1 MAVSNSNLIEQKI
14 VDTLEQN
21 YMPYAMSVIISRA
34 IPEIDGFKPS
44 HRKLLFTMYKM
55 GLLTGGRTKSA
66 NIVGQTMKL
75 NPHGDMAIYETM
87 VRLTRGN
94 NALLHPFIDS
104 KGNFGKQYS
113 RDMRFAAPRYTE
125 AKLDKICEE
134 LFKDIDKNTVDFVDN
149 YDGTL
154 KEPTLLP
161 TTFPNILVNANQG
174 IAVGMASNLCSFN
187 LQEVCEAT
195 IRFIQDENVAIEE
208 YLIAPDFSSGGQLIY
223 KEKEIR
229 EIYRTGRGNF
239 KLRAKYRYDKAN
251 SCIEIYEIP
260 YTTTVEVIIE
270 AIIELVKSGKI
281 KDITDIRDETDLNG
295 LKITLD
301 IRKNADPDIL
311 MNKLF
316 KLTTLED
323 SFSCNFNILINGRP
337 RVMGIREILSEWL
350 IFRTGCLKRQ
360 IWFEIDRKTEKLHL
374 LLGLRKILLDID
386 KAIKIIRE
394 SEHEAA
400 VVPNLM
406 QGFGIDQV
414 QAEFIAEIR
423 LRNLNKEY
431 ILNRVSE
438 VDNLQKEIADLKE
451 LHGNE
456 AKLKKVIIKQ
466 LKEVAK
472 KYGKPRQTEIIKAEQ
487 IAEITVE
494 NLIEDYNL
502 KLFLTEQNYLKK
514 IPLTSLRG
522 NTDHKL
528 KEEDFIVQEV
538 ETHNKAD
545 LLLFSNKQVVY
556 KVKIYEISDHKAS
569 SLGEYLIN
577 LLHLEPDE
585 KIIYLVATDDYRGYL
600 LFAFENGKVAK
611 VDLAGYA
618 TKTNRKK
625 LTNAYSGLSK
635 LVRMFYLAP
644 DQDLELVA
652 FSSIKKVLIFNTAAI
667 NGKTTRDTQ
676 GVQVMKGKKGS
687 IVTAIKTLDEVNFS
701 DCDYYRTKNIPAIGC
716 YLKDEDREAPQGELG
731 LEV

>member
-1 MAVSNSNLIEQKI
+1 
-14 VDTLEQN
+14 
-21 YMPYAMSVIISRA
+21 MPYAMSVIISRA

>member
-1 MAVSNSNLIEQKI
+1 MAVSKLIEQKI

-94 NALLHPFIDS
+94 NALLHAFVDS

-134 LFKDIDKNTVDFVDN
+134 LFKDLDKNTVDFVDN

-187 LQEVCEAT
+187 LQEVCETT
-195 IRFIQDENVAIEE
+195 IQFIQNENVAIEQ
-208 YLIAPDFSSGGQLIY
+208 YLKAPDFSSGGQLIY

-229 EIYRTGRGNF
+229 DIYQTGRGGF

-260 YTTTVEVIIE
+260 YTTTVEIIID
-270 AIIELVKSGKI
+270 AIIDLVKNGKI
-281 KDITDIRDETDLNG
+281 KDITDVRDETDLNG
-295 LKITLD
+295 LKVTLD
-301 IRKNADPDIL
+301 IRKSADPDGV

-316 KLTTLED
+316 KLTTLQD
-323 SFSCNFNILINGRP
+323 TFSCNFNILINGRP
-337 RVMGIREILSEWL
+337 RVMGIREILTEWL
-350 IFRTGCLKRQ
+350 IFRIGCIKRQ
-360 IWFEIDRKTEKLHL
+360 ILFDIDRKTEKLHL

-386 KAIKIIRE
+386 KAIRIIRE
-394 SEHEAA
+394 TEHESA

-406 QGFGIDQV
+406 NGFDIDQV
-414 QAEFIAEIR
+414 QAEFIAEIK

-438 VDNLQKEIADLKE
+438 VDNLQKEIADLKD
-451 LHGNE
+451 LYSNE
-456 AKLKKVIIKQ
+456 SKIKKVIVKQ
-466 LKEVAK
+466 LNEVAK
-472 KYGKPRQTEIIKAEQ
+472 KFGKPRQTEIIGEEHVE
-487 IAEITVE
+487 EITQE
-494 NLIEDYNL
+494 HLIEDFNL
-502 KLFLTEQNYLKK
+502 KIFLTAHNYLKK
-514 IPLTSLRG
+514 VPLTSLRSSPE
-522 NTDHKL
+522 HKL
-528 KEEDFIVQEV
+528 KEEDIIIQEV

-545 LLLFSNKQVVY
+545 LLL
-556 KVKIYEISDHKAS
+556 
-569 SLGEYLIN
+569 
-577 LLHLEPDE
+577 
-585 KIIYLVATDDYRGYL
+585 
-600 LFAFENGKVAK
+600 
-611 VDLAGYA
+611 
-618 TKTNRKK
+618 
-625 LTNAYSGLSK
+625 
-635 LVRMFYLAP
+635 
-644 DQDLELVA
+644 
-652 FSSIKKVLIFNTAAI
+652 
-667 NGKTTRDTQ
+667 
-676 GVQVMKGKKGS
+676 
-687 IVTAIKTLDEVNFS
+687 
-701 DCDYYRTKNIPAIGC
+701 
-716 YLKDEDREAPQGELG
+716 
-731 LEV
+731 